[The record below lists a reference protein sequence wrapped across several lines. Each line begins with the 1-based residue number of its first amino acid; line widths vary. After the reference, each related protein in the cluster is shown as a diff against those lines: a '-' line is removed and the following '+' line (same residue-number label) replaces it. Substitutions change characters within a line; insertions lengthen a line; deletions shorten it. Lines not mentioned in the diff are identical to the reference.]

1 MGILISLRKESNLV
15 LTSFLHLGRTDK
27 NIRSKN
33 SLSQIVLNIVFS
45 IIFIYLSYLI
55 ISSFSNFMLLQ
66 IIFLFLSVFALLDR
80 HVLHVYNLDVIT
92 KVDTAQECYFVMCCP
107 GRYLL
112 IR

>member
-1 MGILISLRKESNLV
+1 
-15 LTSFLHLGRTDK
+15 
-27 NIRSKN
+27 
-33 SLSQIVLNIVFS
+33 
-45 IIFIYLSYLI
+45 
-55 ISSFSNFMLLQ
+55 MLLQ